1 VLATLIV
8 FAVLIACS
16 DKNMESNVNTLD
28 PSNEVTVDSNIYEN
42 TMESD
47 SEPDSSTEITRPT
60 EVANSEFIETD
71 TNIALD
77 SDFNG
82 LDLVEIETV
91 EIVTA
96 IDASELSDE
105 ALYGGTLK
113 FTSEYT
119 DYALSYKNVHLQFS
133 PTLSSFGPGIIYSRI
148 LKFKTGPEV
157 IQPSL
162 GIECDVCESWQMTS
176 PTRFEFKLREGVK
189 WHNTEALIDNILRS
203 QHVVDS
209 IDRQLTGQNSLVI
222 GSLSNISVINDL
234 EFYIDLKIPDA
245 DFLLGLAD
253 ARSRII
259 NTELINL
266 KQGTSSGTG
275 PWQIANDENRG
286 VYKFDKNPVYFEKHL
301 PYAESLNLYIIPDEI
316 TRQIAFVVGSLDAI
330 HLNETQLREFESK
343 FDQRD
348 YLRVPET
355 GIGMEISLNPN
366 RYPFDDINVRRAF
379 YSAIDPLSYIDEIW
393 PEGGY
398 ISLGIP
404 LIHNHWMIESQDTS
418 KHFSDKLKAKSL
430 LNGLEIEPVTIKVGQ
445 FGQGYIEY
453 AERLQ
458 EDLSSVGLLSKI
470 EQVSRVD
477 FVDKVWKDG
486 DYEVFLGPA
495 PYVNSPNVYL
505 FSIIHSGGSWHHGN
519 PFSKELDL
527 LIEEQSGE
535 YDNSKRKSQ
544 YQRIQDLMWKSYTRF
559 MPVTIKSS
567 WLVNDWLENF
577 HPTLAG
583 FEYNYL
589 SETWLNSES

>member
-1 VLATLIV
+1 MLATLIV

-162 GIECDVCESWQMTS
+162 EFECDVCESWHMTS

-189 WHNTEALIDNILRS
+189 WHNTEVLFDNILRS

-209 IDRQLTGQNSLVI
+209 IDRQLTGQNSLLL
-222 GSLSNISVINDL
+222 GSLSEISIINDL

-245 DFLLGLAD
+245 DFMLGLAD
-253 ARSRII
+253 ARSRIV
-259 NTELINL
+259 NTDLSNL
-266 KQGTSSGTG
+266 EQAARSGTG
-275 PWQIANDENRG
+275 PWQIADNGNRG
-286 VYKFDKNPVYFEKHL
+286 VYKFDKNPVYFDKHL
-301 PYAESLNLYIIPDEI
+301 PYAESLNLYIIPDEL

-330 HLNETQLREFESK
+330 HLNESQLREFESK
-343 FDQRD
+343 FDHRD

-366 RYPFDDINVRRAF
+366 RDPFDDINIRRAF

-393 PEGGY
+393 PEAGY

-404 LIHNHWMIESQDTS
+404 LIHNHWMIKSQDTS
-418 KHFSDKLKAKSL
+418 KYF
-430 LNGLEIEPVTIKVGQ
+430 
-445 FGQGYIEY
+445 F
-453 AERLQ
+453 
-458 EDLSSVGLLSKI
+458 
-470 EQVSRVD
+470 
-477 FVDKVWKDG
+477 
-486 DYEVFLGPA
+486 
-495 PYVNSPNVYL
+495 
-505 FSIIHSGGSWHHGN
+505 
-519 PFSKELDL
+519 
-527 LIEEQSGE
+527 
-535 YDNSKRKSQ
+535 
-544 YQRIQDLMWKSYTRF
+544 
-559 MPVTIKSS
+559 
-567 WLVNDWLENF
+567 
-577 HPTLAG
+577 
-583 FEYNYL
+583 
-589 SETWLNSES
+589 